1 MPHVTQ
7 ADARAL
13 VEAVRRRARD
23 MVLLR
28 ERMEK
33 TGRTDDP
40 LYPAV
45 RAAHEAM
52 HSLWVHLHYRA
63 CGVDRPAESK
73 GSGDGGPATGTNVG
87 GSP

>member
-7 ADARAL
+7 AEARQL
-13 VEAVRRRARD
+13 VEAVRRRARY

-33 TGRTDDP
+33 AGRTDDP

-45 RAAHEAM
+45 VAAHEAM

-63 CGVDRPAESK
+63 CGVDRPPEPD
-73 GSGDGGPATGTNVG
+73 GSDGGESAGTNTG
-87 GSP
+87 ASP